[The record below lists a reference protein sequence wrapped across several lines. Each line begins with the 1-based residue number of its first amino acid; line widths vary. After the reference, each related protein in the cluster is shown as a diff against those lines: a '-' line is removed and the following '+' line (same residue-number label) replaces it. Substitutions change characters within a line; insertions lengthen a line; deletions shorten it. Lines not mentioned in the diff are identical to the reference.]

1 MSSKNGLSSQLVW
14 YLSGFIVF
22 WLFFCIYTFSL
33 RDLNLTLFNTPA
45 LQQFQDQL
53 AYIGYFQRPI
63 STLTF
68 LVLCIFLFYYYLKI
82 LAKKSIKNIKP
93 IGIVILFIIITGIFA
108 YPAFSHDIFNYLF
121 NAKMILV
128 YGKDPH
134 VITANQFLFDPWTRF
149 MHNVHTAAPYG
160 YGFTITS
167 LIPMIISLP
176 NFTISLWLMKL
187 FISIFFILE
196 SILIYKISETLYPGE
211 KIRRVCIFVFNPL
224 LLIETVIVGHN
235 DSLMMAA
242 VLFSIWR
249 LLQKKSTKNMAL
261 AIFSWIYSISIKY
274 ASVVLL
280 PFLMLIKKVD
290 IFTYGGLAMLL
301 VLMTR
306 PGQLNS
312 WYLHWGIVLLGLS
325 RKSWAIALTLLVS
338 LGGLMR
344 YAPYIFTGNWDAPVQ
359 TWRAVILLLPLLL
372 LMSRKVRNYF
382 SIQ

>member
-1 MSSKNGLSSQLVW
+1 
-14 YLSGFIVF
+14 
-22 WLFFCIYTFSL
+22 
-33 RDLNLTLFNTPA
+33 
-45 LQQFQDQL
+45 
-53 AYIGYFQRPI
+53 
-63 STLTF
+63 
-68 LVLCIFLFYYYLKI
+68 
-82 LAKKSIKNIKP
+82 
-93 IGIVILFIIITGIFA
+93 
-108 YPAFSHDIFNYLF
+108 
-121 NAKMILV
+121 
-128 YGKDPH
+128 
-134 VITANQFLFDPWTRF
+134 
-149 MHNVHTAAPYG
+149 
-160 YGFTITS
+160 
-167 LIPMIISLP
+167 
-176 NFTISLWLMKL
+176 
-187 FISIFFILE
+187 
-196 SILIYKISETLYPGE
+196 
-211 KIRRVCIFVFNPL
+211 
-224 LLIETVIVGHN
+224 
-235 DSLMMAA
+235 
-242 VLFSIWR
+242 
-249 LLQKKSTKNMAL
+249 MAL